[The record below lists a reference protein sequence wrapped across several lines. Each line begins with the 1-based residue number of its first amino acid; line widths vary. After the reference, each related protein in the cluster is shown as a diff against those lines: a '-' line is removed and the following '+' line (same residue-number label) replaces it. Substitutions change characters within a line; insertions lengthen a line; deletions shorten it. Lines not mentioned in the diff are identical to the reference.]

1 LAQLSFLFTC
11 FSYMLQ
17 YSFPQVIKALEREG
31 EGEGE
36 EGDKEKEIE
45 ILTDKSTPEV

>member
-1 LAQLSFLFTC
+1 
-11 FSYMLQ
+11 MLQ

-36 EGDKEKEIE
+36 EGDKEREKEIE
-45 ILTDKSTPEV
+45 ILTDKSTPQV